1 MYFGYLKLTAHPMHV
16 ENFTEV
22 YGYGKTI
29 MYCIGAIEATSG
41 IGLLIGFLKKGFVP
55 ISSGALAVVMV
66 GAVTTHLK
74 VGQGIEVAMKPF
86 IFFVLSVV
94 IFLVSTSES
103 DED

>member
-1 MYFGYLKLTAHPMHV
+1 
-16 ENFTEV
+16 
-22 YGYGKTI
+22 
-29 MYCIGAIEATSG
+29 
-41 IGLLIGFLKKGFVP
+41 LKKGFVP

-86 IFFVLSVV
+86 IFFVLSVI